1 MGLFHCPLG
10 VAFYDDE
17 GCILC
22 EMCSATN
29 EEEMIEASKKIR
41 AYLRSIA
48 PKNRPVKK
56 IAVCGKGGVGKST
69 IVTLMANVLTEE
81 GYSVLVMDTDESNP
95 GLYLMFGFENG
106 PKPLITLLS
115 RFAMDQE
122 GAPGTEWLGSDSI
135 GIMDI
140 PSEYILNRDGL
151 KFLMVGKIEDPFQG
165 CACSMAD
172 ITRNLMEKLSL
183 GEKEIVL
190 IDMEAGVESFGRGME
205 RGVDTILMIVEPSFE
220 SITLAE
226 KIAYMAEGMGVQLRV
241 EVMPFHEL
249 LDALEAGTVDMVLS
263 GMTITPERNQKV
275 AFVGPYFVTGKSFL
289 TKTQR
294 LLSIKDPGE
303 INQPSTTLVALKGST
318 SQLFVQIVLPRARL
332 ITANDYDE
340 AVNMVIQGTADAMVA
355 DFPICAVSVF
365 RYLPKDEALAC
376 LMTPLTYEPIG
387 IAMHGSDPHLI
398 NWVQNLL
405 NTLEANG
412 EMKEL
417 YDKWFR
423 NTSWLSELP

>member
-1 MGLFHCPLG
+1 MKRATILIVLL
-10 VAFYDDE
+10 VTLAFLSACAHTA
-17 GCILC
+17 GK
-22 EMCSATN
+22 SATKTP
-29 EEEMIEASKKIR
+29 ASALAGILEKGELVVGTAGSMPPLNMTTK
-41 AYLRSIA
+41 SGE
-48 PKNRPVKK
+48 VK
-56 IAVCGKGGVGKST
+56 
-69 IVTLMANVLTEE
+69 
-81 GYSVLVMDTDESNP
+81 
-95 GLYLMFGFENG
+95 GFE
-106 PKPLITLLS
+106 
-115 RFAMDQE
+115 
-122 GAPGTEWLGSDSI
+122 
-135 GIMDI
+135 
-140 PSEYILNRDGL
+140 
-151 KFLMVGKIEDPFQG
+151 
-165 CACSMAD
+165 
-172 ITRNLMEKLSL
+172 
-183 GEKEIVL
+183 
-190 IDMEAGVESFGRGME
+190 ID
-205 RGVDTILMIVEPSFE
+205 
-220 SITLAE
+220 LAT
-226 KIAYMAEGMGVQLRV
+226 YMAEGMGVQLRV

-249 LDALEAGTVDMVLS
+249 LDALGAGTVDMVLS